1 MIIVDT
7 SALIDALTGPKRS
20 AAKLRSLIEAGERL
34 TTPTLV
40 LYEWWRGPRN
50 EQELRAQEALL
61 PTGKAVKFG
70 AEEAKVAARLYGD
83 VSRPRGR
90 ELDLAIA
97 ACAIT
102 HEAAL
107 WSLNREDFADIPGLS
122 LVDL

>member
-1 MIIVDT
+1 VTVVDT

-20 AAKLRSLIEAGERL
+20 AAKLRSLIESGERL
-34 TTPTLV
+34 TTTTLV

-61 PTGKAVKFG
+61 PTGKAVQFG
-70 AEEAKVAARLYGD
+70 AEQAKVAARLYGE

-102 HEAAL
+102 HAAAL
-107 WSLNREDFADIPGLS
+107 WSLNREDFKDIPGLK
-122 LVDL
+122 LVEF